1 MNYDAETVVILDLIL
16 EALLFE
22 KRLESV
28 NEVFKNDGQ
37 TQLRLFQCCGDHVEF
52 LLSQKNSFILRG
64 FPCTAPKTKVTF

>member
-28 NEVFKNDGQ
+28 NEVFKNYGQ
-37 TQLRLFQCCGDHVEF
+37 T
-52 LLSQKNSFILRG
+52 
-64 FPCTAPKTKVTF
+64 